1 MCVVSGFGV
10 TVLELVAEPLDYV
23 FVSSMLLL

>member
-1 MCVVSGFGV
+1 LFPAIGV

-23 FVSSMLLL
+23 LFVSSMLLL